1 MSIQVLDIQNYA
13 WRLRSYT
20 SRHPKGQEDL
30 WRNQPHQLCQVQR
43 KIRLRALRN
52 QGRAHIHTAEAPLKV
67 WISTMALLYSKRTLF
82 NLHAAILSAS
92 ILVCHFFLHPPK
104 INFCQDKL
112 SAVVSDSSAVDESHD
127 SEGQQR
133 YSLIQSL
140 GHDSGIYLTHL
151 YTYNLNCWSPSRG
164 PPFRRRFRCARGRGT
179 GRRNNGSSQ
188 ARVTW

>member
-30 WRNQPHQLCQVQR
+30 WKNQPHQLCQVRR

-52 QGRAHIHTAEAPLKV
+52 QKTAHIQTAEAPLKV
-67 WISTMALLYSKRTLF
+67 WISTMALLYSKTTLF

-104 INFCQDKL
+104 INFVKTNYRPWC
-112 SAVVSDSSAVDESHD
+112 
-127 SEGQQR
+127 
-133 YSLIQSL
+133 LILLRS
-140 GHDSGIYLTHL
+140 T
-151 YTYNLNCWSPSRG
+151 NLMIQKV
-164 PPFRRRFRCARGRGT
+164 
-179 GRRNNGSSQ
+179 NNDIP
-188 ARVTW
+188 